1 MPSPATRSLPQ
12 RTPLLTPTFLTPP
25 QRLDARLS
33 AGVDF
38 LDASGGPP
46 LPPREPTAAETALGG
61 GGGRAMGSLA
71 MPEFWQGERRA
82 SLDMILGDEGG
93 NPPSAAELAASLGAM
108 AGGDGAT
115 ADAAYLAPSDSDG
128 DDDLVRNPPTEA
140 ELAEAQQYLLG
151 ASSGNESGA

>member
-1 MPSPATRSLPQ
+1 
-12 RTPLLTPTFLTPP
+12 
-25 QRLDARLS
+25 
-33 AGVDF
+33 
-38 LDASGGPP
+38 
-46 LPPREPTAAETALGG
+46 
-61 GGGRAMGSLA
+61 MGSLA

-93 NPPSAAELAASLGAM
+93 DPPSAAELAASLGAM